1 MIASDG
7 KAVTTMSAFLHE
19 KTALYRLLD
28 EESPL
33 RVNIFEDID
42 DWKGKLGE
50 PQWLLE
56 TLRMFKSI
64 FSDAHIKETLRTAR
78 IQDAAVIAHYKR
90 VLVRACSS
98 NCSTSKSLYFPIWEI
113 YCYIALISYVI
124 CIYKFLGR
132 LGIQL
137 AILIGNKVERNYWG
151 IV

>member
-98 NCSTSKSLYFPIWEI
+98 NCSTSKSLYFPI
-113 YCYIALISYVI
+113 
-124 CIYKFLGR
+124 
-132 LGIQL
+132 
-137 AILIGNKVERNYWG
+137 
-151 IV
+151 